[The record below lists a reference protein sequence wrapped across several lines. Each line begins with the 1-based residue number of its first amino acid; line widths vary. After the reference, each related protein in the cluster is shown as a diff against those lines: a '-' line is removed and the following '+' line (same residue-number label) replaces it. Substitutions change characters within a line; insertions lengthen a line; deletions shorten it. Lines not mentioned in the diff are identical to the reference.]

1 MKTEIVAKAKSK
13 YKIIKRRVM
22 GKTHFL
28 AKVVYNRDLGTEEF
42 LRTVIELGSSL
53 TIGDLKAAVEMISKA
68 IKIELNKS
76 NRVTLPW
83 GVYAPAIRGA
93 MKGKDDVFT
102 PGRNRYVVR
111 ISVPRSYTKGI
122 TENLSPMRA
131 RANSRN
137 PELHKLLDTIYK
149 LENLVITSG
158 SIALLK
164 GADLKFDW
172 QDKDQGIFLVGS
184 DGAAIRAD
192 FYSDVNDASVRF
204 VVPQLKSG
212 ESYQVLLKIF
222 APAFGD
228 KIEKPLGHPL
238 TADVKPDPEWTEP
251 ADKSGDGEIKT
262 EVVSPEFDQPVAEHI
277 ADVEP
282 EAEVTED
289 DAVESEVKAEV
300 SQEEDVPIESEDEEV
315 FDDEDASDE

>member
-122 TENLSPMRA
+122 TENLSPMRV
-131 RANSRN
+131 RGNSRN
-137 PELHKLLDTIYK
+137 PELHKLLDTIYQI
-149 LENLVITSG
+149 ENQVISSG

-172 QDKDQGIFLVGS
+172 QDKDQGIFLVDSEGI
-184 DGAAIRAD
+184 AIRAD

-204 VVPQLKSG
+204 VVPQLKAG
-212 ESYQVLLKIF
+212 ESYQAVLKIF
-222 APAFGD
+222 DPASGD
-228 KIEKPLGHPL
+228 KIEKPLEHL
-238 TADVKPDPEWTEP
+238 VVADVEPDPEWSPE
-251 ADKSGDGEIKT
+251 GDGAGKAED
-262 EVVSPEFDQPVAEHI
+262 VSPEIDQPVAEHI